1 LDLCRIGRS
10 RQHKLEK
17 DIKAEDRVGLSIQDP
32 LRMIAAMIAVLK
44 AGAAYVPL
52 DPGYPRE
59 RLEGMLQDA
68 AVAHLLTDPP
78 AASIVD
84 LPGVPVSLVDDLPR
98 NGDVKKP
105 VGTFKDQLAYL
116 IYTSGSTGQPKGVGV
131 SHRAAVHSTLA
142 RHQYYQAPVRGFL
155 LSSFSFDS
163 SVARLFG
170 LLARAVPFACRLSR
184 KRKILLRWRG

>member
-98 NGDVKKP
+98 KGDVKKLE

-116 IYTSGSTGQPKGVGV
+116 IYTSGSTGQPKG
-131 SHRAAVHSTLA
+131 SPLA
-142 RHQYYQAPVRGFL
+142 TAQRYTRP
-155 LSSFSFDS
+155 
-163 SVARLFG
+163 
-170 LLARAVPFACRLSR
+170 
-184 KRKILLRWRG
+184 